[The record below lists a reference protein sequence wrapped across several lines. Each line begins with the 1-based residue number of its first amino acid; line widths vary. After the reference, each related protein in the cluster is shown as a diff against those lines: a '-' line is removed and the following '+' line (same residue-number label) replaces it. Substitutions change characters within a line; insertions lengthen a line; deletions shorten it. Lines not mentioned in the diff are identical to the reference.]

1 MRSFFCIHTGTVL
14 NGTQDRSSFPREE
27 GSIWSSV
34 VDPNSL
40 NLDPDPEIWPNLDPE
55 PDPGLNDK
63 FLAENKNVKIT
74 LEEKPFKKNF
84 VKMNGTGIC

>member
-1 MRSFFCIHTGTVL
+1 MVQCS
-14 NGTQDRSSFPREE
+14 DS
-27 GSIWSSV
+27 
-34 VDPNSL
+34 
-40 NLDPDPEIWPNLDPE
+40 DPEIWPNLDPE